1 MKKVFPGDKIQAN
14 DYNDIIDAVQK
25 NDHSSEALFKISK
38 PKEVYVKNNTDRRI
52 LPGAPL
58 RLSGAL
64 YSRETPEKAMHRFIS
79 GGAVFACNQQQAAP
93 GPAIYTAFALETI
106 RVGAL
111 GRCHFPSLVGGFVYF
126 TNDVSTPSQVVVGT
140 QTRLEFTNN
149 PTASARN
156 NFFNV
161 AAVYDPMAE
170 SITRAF
176 CLLVPNFNINHWIN
190 VDFWNR
196 PPGNYVNLISA
207 YDGTHIRIM
216 PGETDVVAEL
226 RGANWTLRGATNP
239 VVNVTCDSDGN
250 LVVEHQQLNLLAD
263 F

>member
-38 PKEVYVKNNTDRRI
+38 PKEVYVKNNTTSRI
-52 LPGAPL
+52 TPGEPL

-64 YSRETPEKAMHRFIS
+64 YSRETPEKAMRRFIS
-79 GGAVFACNQQQAAP
+79 GGAVFVCNQQQAAP
-93 GPAIYTAFALETI
+93 DAAIYTAFALETI

-126 TNDVSTPSQVVVGT
+126 TDDARTPTQVVVGT
-140 QTRLEFTNN
+140 RTRLEFSNSW
-149 PTASARN
+149 TASVGN

-161 AAVYDPMAE
+161 AAVCDALDR
-170 SITRAF
+170 TRAF
-176 CLLVPNFNINHWIN
+176 CFLVPNFNNNHWIR
-190 VDFWNR
+190 VGLWSK
-196 PPGNYVNLISA
+196 PTTSHVNLITA
-207 YDGTHIRIM
+207 IDGDHIRIM
-216 PGETDVVAEL
+216 AGETDIVAEL
-226 RGANWTLRGATNP
+226 RGATWTLRGATNP

-250 LVVEHQQLNLLAD
+250 LVVEHQELELLAD